1 MNDNVIRGN
10 PQLMKRINRDSVLNC
25 VRQEGSISR
34 VGLAKLTGLSKPSI
48 SSIVSSLIKEG
59 ILRETGVEESAVGR
73 KPILLAISPSRFSII
88 GAVFE
93 GTKLTVAVADLSG
106 EVLVQRESDA
116 GCASEI
122 SSLVD
127 LLKDE
132 TDDLLAQLDTGYD
145 KVLGI
150 GIGLPDKFS
159 PGGADSDPSLSIN
172 NAHRALSLE
181 IEELFGIPALVENDV
196 NLMALGEY
204 SSGAGVG
211 HRNLIY
217 VHIGTGIGAGIVLDG
232 KLYRGF
238 SNSAGEIGFMV
249 LGHPP
254 SSELADLGWFEAN
267 YSFSAVFARLCSNER
282 AGCSPVVDRHRYLK
296 ELPRLI
302 KDSLIARGILEDA
315 CHHWAYGLANICA
328 VMNPEL
334 IVLGGDIVIL
344 GEWALRK
351 ISEELKNLVPI
362 APKVKF
368 TKLREQSGV
377 AGAVYQVIQ
386 ANRLLKGN

>member
-1 MNDNVIRGN
+1 MDDNVIRGN

-25 VRQEGSISR
+25 VRQAESISR

-48 SSIVSSLIKEG
+48 SSIVSSLIEEG
-59 ILRETGVEESAVGR
+59 ILCETGAEESAVGR
-73 KPILLAISPSRFSII
+73 KPILLAINPSRFSII

-93 GTKLTVAVADLSG
+93 GAKLTVAVADLSG
-106 EVLVQRESDA
+106 KVLVQRESDA
-116 GCASEI
+116 ERASET

-132 TDDLLAQLDTGYD
+132 TDDLLAHLDTGYD

-150 GIGLPDKFS
+150 GLGLPDKFS
-159 PGGADSDPSLSIN
+159 PGVANSNRSLSIN
-172 NAHRALSLE
+172 DAHRALSLE

-204 SSGAGVG
+204 SSGAGDG
-211 HRNLIY
+211 RRNLIY
-217 VHIGTGIGAGIVLDG
+217 VHVGTGIGAGIVLDG
-232 KLYRGF
+232 QLYRGY
-238 SNSAGEIGFMV
+238 SSTAGEIGFMV

-254 SSELADLGWFEAN
+254 SSKLAELGWFEAN

-282 AGCSPVVDRHRYLK
+282 AGRLSVENRQRYLK

-302 KDSLIARGILEDA
+302 QDSPIARKTLEDA

-328 VMNPEL
+328 VLNPEL

-344 GEWALRK
+344 GEWALHR

-362 APKVKF
+362 APKVDF
-368 TKLREQSGV
+368 TKLGEQSGV
-377 AGAVYQVIQ
+377 VGAVYQVIQ
-386 ANRLLKGN
+386 ANRLFKGN